1 MSDAPTLSQTGRLL
15 SLTSPLGADVL
26 IPVAVEGEEGLSRL
40 FRYTITLVSP
50 RMTIA
55 PADMLGKSLTLSIA
69 RKGGDPRVVNGIVSG
84 FSAGPL
90 ALRGHR
96 QYTVEIVPSLWLATL
111 RSDCRV
117 FQEKSVVQIVDA
129 VLSDCGVTE
138 VRRQGLSGT
147 HNARPVCVQYRET
160 HYDFIARLLR
170 DEGIYFYFQHE
181 AGKHTLILSDS
192 ASGYTDCLDKEVVHA
207 ASAQGSM
214 LAIEGWSHAQSYVS
228 GKWTLTDYNFE
239 TPGAD
244 LTASTATVLGV
255 SAFKPHERFDHHA
268 GHMVKA
274 DGTDLSRLRMEETET
289 GYERV
294 EASATYR
301 GLFAGGKIS
310 LTAHAVAA
318 EVGKG
323 YVLTDLAL
331 SAHDESHLGNAG
343 GTPGF
348 SCRFTA
354 IPDATV
360 FRPPPVPR
368 PRTHGP
374 DTATVVGPSGEEIY
388 CDKYGRVR
396 VQFHWDRKGANDE
409 KSFVWLRVA
418 QAMAGRNWGTLFTPR
433 VGMEVLVDYIG
444 GDPDRPLI
452 VGCVYNGENMPP
464 YTLPDNKTQSG
475 IKTRSSKGG
484 DATAF
489 NELRFEDKKDAEEIY
504 VHAQKDF
511 KRVVENDDSLQV
523 DHDQTITIKN
533 DRTETVSEGN
543 ETITISKGKRSV
555 TVSEGDDSHEVSKG
569 NQSLTVGQGDRSV
582 TVSQGDDTHTVGQG
596 NRTVK
601 VGQGND
607 SLTVGQGNML
617 IDVKNGD
624 YALKLGLGDVS
635 VKAGTG
641 KITLEATT
649 AIELKVGAN
658 SVKIDQSGVTIKGTM
673 VKVTGDAQ
681 VQIKGAMTQLNGD
694 GMVQVKGGVVTIN

>member
-1 MSDAPTLSQTGRLL
+1 MSDAPTISQTGRLL

-40 FRYTITLVSP
+40 FRYTITMISS

-55 PADMLGKSLTLSIA
+55 PADILGKSLTLSIA
-69 RKGGDPRVVNGIVSG
+69 RKGGDPRIINGIVSS

-90 ALRGHR
+90 ALRGYR
-96 QYTVEIVPSLWLATL
+96 QYTAEIVPTLWLATL
-111 RSDCRV
+111 RSDCQV

-129 VLSDCGVTE
+129 MLSDCGVTE
-138 VRRQGLSGT
+138 VKKQGLSGT

-160 HYDFIARLLR
+160 HYDFIVRLLQ

-181 AGKHTLILSDS
+181 AGKHTLVLSDS
-192 ASGYTDCLDKEVVHA
+192 ASGYTDCLDKDVIHA
-207 ASAQGSM
+207 TSVQGNT
-214 LAIEGWSHAQSYVS
+214 LAIDGWAHSQSYVS
-228 GKWTLTDYNFE
+228 GKWTLKDYNFE
-239 TPGAD
+239 TPSTD
-244 LTASTATVLGV
+244 LTASTTTVLSV
-255 SAFKPHERFDHHA
+255 PAFKSHEMFGYPG

-274 DGTDLSRLRMEETET
+274 DGTTLSRLRMEETET

-294 EASATYR
+294 EGSATYR

-310 LTAHAVAA
+310 MTGHAVTA

-323 YVLTDLAL
+323 YVLTELAL
-331 SAHDESHLGNAG
+331 SAQDQSHLGNG
-343 GTPGF
+343 GVPPSF
-348 SCRFTA
+348 SCRFAA

-396 VQFHWDRKGANDE
+396 VQFHWDRKGTNDE

-418 QAMAGRNWGTLFTPR
+418 QTMAGKNWGTIFTPR

-452 VGCVYNGENMPP
+452 VGCVYNAENMPP

-484 DATAF
+484 DTATF

-504 VHAQKDF
+504 FHAQKDF
-511 KRVVENDDSLQV
+511 TRMVENDDKLTV

-533 DRTETVSEGN
+533 NRTETVSEGN
-543 ETITISKGKRSV
+543 ETVTITKGNRSI
-555 TVSEGDDSHEVSKG
+555 TVSEGNDSHEVSTG
-569 NQSLTVGQGDRSV
+569 NQSLTVGEGNRTV
-582 TVSQGDDTHTVGQG
+582 TVSKGNDTHMVSQG
-596 NRTVK
+596 NRTVE

-607 SLTVGQGNML
+607 SLTVGQGNMA
-617 IDVKNGD
+617 IDVKQGD

-635 VKAGTG
+635 VKASTG
-641 KITLEATT
+641 KITMEATT
-649 AIELKVGAN
+649 SIELKVGGN
-658 SVKIDQSGVTIKGTM
+658 SVKIDQSGVTIKGLM
-673 VKVTGDAQ
+673 VKVTGDGQ
-681 VQIKGAMTQLNGD
+681 VQIKGAMTQVNGD
-694 GMVQVKGGVVTIN
+694 GMVKIQGGVVTIN

>member
-1 MSDAPTLSQTGRLL
+1 MSDAPTISQTGRLL

-40 FRYTITLVSP
+40 FRYTISMISP

-55 PADMLGKSLTLSIA
+55 PADILGKSLTLSVA
-69 RKGGDPRVVNGIVSG
+69 RQGGSPRVINGIVKS

-90 ALRGHR
+90 ALRGYR
-96 QYTVEIVPSLWLATL
+96 RYTAEIVPSLWLATL
-111 RSDCRV
+111 RSDCQV
-117 FQEKSVVQIVDA
+117 FQDKSVVQIADA
-129 VLSDCGVTE
+129 MLSDCGVTE
-138 VRRQGLSGT
+138 VKKQGLSGT

-160 HYDFIARLLR
+160 HFDFIARLLQ

-181 AGKHTLILSDS
+181 AGKHTLVLSDS
-192 ASGYTDCLDKEVVHA
+192 ASGYTDCLDKDVNHA
-207 ASAQGSM
+207 AASQGNT
-214 LAIEGWSHAQSYVS
+214 LVIDGWSHSQSYVS
-228 GKWTLTDYNFE
+228 GKWTLQDYNFE
-239 TPGAD
+239 TPSTD
-244 LTASTATVLGV
+244 LTASTTTVLGV
-255 SAFKPHERFDHHA
+255 SAFKSHEMFEYPG

-274 DGTDLSRLRMEETET
+274 DGTSLSRLRMEQTET

-294 EASATYR
+294 EGTATYR
-301 GLFAGGKIS
+301 GLSAGGKIS
-310 LTAHAVAA
+310 MAGHAVTA

-323 YVLTDLAL
+323 YVITDLAL
-331 SAHDESHLGNAG
+331 SAQDETHLGNG
-343 GTPGF
+343 GIPPQF
-348 SCRFTA
+348 SCRFAA
-354 IPDATV
+354 IPEATV

-396 VQFHWDRKGANDE
+396 VQFHWDRKGTDDE

-418 QAMAGRNWGTLFTPR
+418 QTMAGKNWGTIFTPR

-452 VGCVYNGENMPP
+452 VGCVYNAENMPP

-484 DATAF
+484 DAATF

-504 VHAQKDF
+504 FHAQKDF
-511 KRVVENDDSLQV
+511 TRMVENDDTLTV

-543 ETITISKGKRSV
+543 ESVTIAKGNRSV
-555 TVSEGDDSHEVSKG
+555 TVSEGNDTHDVTKGNRTLTVGEGNRTVTVSKG
-569 NQSLTVGQGDRSV
+569 N
-582 TVSQGDDTHTVGQG
+582 DTHTVSQG
-596 NRTVK
+596 NRTVD

-607 SLTVGQGNML
+607 SLTVGQGNMA
-617 IDVKNGD
+617 IDVKQGD

-635 VKAGTG
+635 VKASTG
-641 KITLEATT
+641 KITMEATT
-649 AIELKVGAN
+649 SIELKVGGN
-658 SVKIDQSGVTIKGTM
+658 SVKIDQTGITVKGLM
-673 VKVTGDAQ
+673 VKVTGDSQ
-681 VQIKGAMTQLNGD
+681 VQIKGAMTQVNGD
-694 GMVQVKGGVVTIN
+694 AMVQVKGGVVTIN